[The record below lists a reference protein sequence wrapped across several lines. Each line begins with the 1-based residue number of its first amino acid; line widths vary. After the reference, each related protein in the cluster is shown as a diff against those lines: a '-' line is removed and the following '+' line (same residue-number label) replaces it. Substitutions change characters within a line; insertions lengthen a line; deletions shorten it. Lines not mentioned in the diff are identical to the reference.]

1 MKKITKIGK
10 KGLELI
16 KSFEGLSLKP
26 YLCPAGIPTIGYGS
40 TFYEDGTKVTLKD
53 KAITEA
59 KATKM
64 LLHEVAI
71 SEKYVDVFCQDKIN
85 QNQFDALVSFAYNTG
100 SNALKTSTLLVKLN
114 KNVNDPTI
122 KDEFLKWCKADGT
135 HNGKDDDNDGLIDEA
150 GEKQK
155 LEGLLKRRT
164 AEAALYFSK

>member
-10 KGLELI
+10 KGLDLI

-64 LLHEVAI
+64 LLHEITVT
-71 SEKYVDVFCQDKIN
+71 EKYVDVFCQDRIN

-122 KDEFLKWCKADGT
+122 KDEFL
-135 HNGKDDDNDGLIDEA
+135 NGA
-150 GEKQK
+150 K
-155 LEGLLKRRT
+155 LMEHIMVKMMIMMVLLTRLVK
-164 AEAALYFSK
+164 SKN